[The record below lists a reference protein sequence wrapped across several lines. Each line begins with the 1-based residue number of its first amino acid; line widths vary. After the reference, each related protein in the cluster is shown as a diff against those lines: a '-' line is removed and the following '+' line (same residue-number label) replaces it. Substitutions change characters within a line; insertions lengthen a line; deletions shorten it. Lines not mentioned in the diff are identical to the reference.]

1 MGLNNSITHNNLT
14 LDITHTFQN
23 LELRNGIWYSKNIS
37 GISFPE
43 DGYDRLYHIEENS
56 FWYRH
61 RNNCIIEIIKQ
72 YSPQSLI
79 YDIGGGNGYVASGLE
94 KAGLKTVLIEP
105 GQTGVLNAKKRG
117 LTNIVCSTLEDINL
131 KEGTLD
137 AIGIFDVLEHIKED
151 GSFLTLLNKYLKPG
165 GMLYI
170 TVPAFKFLWSKE
182 DEAAGHYRRY
192 TLKLLENILKKTG
205 FETQYS
211 TYIFSILPI
220 PVFFFR
226 TVTSLFGIS
235 KNPNDLKNQQHAHEA
250 KKGVI
255 NNLLEQTWK
264 WELNKIRNR
273 KKINMGGSCLVA
285 ARKNSITV

>member
-1 MGLNNSITHNNLT
+1 
-14 LDITHTFQN
+14 FQN

-43 DGYDRLYHIEENS
+43 DGYDRLYSIEENS
-56 FWYRH
+56 FWYSH
-61 RNNCIIEIIKQ
+61 RNNCIIETVKHF
-72 YSPQSLI
+72 SPRSVI
-79 YDIGGGNGYVASGLE
+79 YDVGGGNGYVASGLE

-151 GSFLTLLNKYLKPG
+151 GSFINLLNKYLKPG

-192 TLKLLENILKKTG
+192 TLKLLENILKKNG
-205 FETQYS
+205 FETMYS
-211 TYIFSILPI
+211 TYIFSILPV

-226 TVTSLFGIS
+226 TITSLFGIS

-250 KKGVI
+250 KKGLT
-255 NNLLEQTWK
+255 NNFLEKIWK
-264 WELNKIRNR
+264 WELSKIRNT
-273 KKINMGGSCLVA
+273 KKISIGGSCLLA
-285 ARKNSITV
+285 ARKNSVAN